1 MSTELLEV
9 PFNATTGNAY
19 AGKNIDRL
27 LMAEFENGY
36 DHAKGWAGYQQWSVN
51 GRQVRKGEHG
61 VSCLTV
67 ITVTGKKSGKP
78 EQTARGFRVFHF
90 DQTDELT
97 AENEA

>member
-1 MSTELLEV
+1 MDAEILEL

-19 AGKNIDRL
+19 GGKNIDRL
-27 LMAEFENGY
+27 LLAELENKF
-36 DHAKGWAGYQQWSVN
+36 DHAKGWAGYHQWLEN
-51 GRQVRKGEHG
+51 GRQVRKGQHG

-90 DQTDELT
+90 DQTEELT
-97 AENEA
+97 PIN